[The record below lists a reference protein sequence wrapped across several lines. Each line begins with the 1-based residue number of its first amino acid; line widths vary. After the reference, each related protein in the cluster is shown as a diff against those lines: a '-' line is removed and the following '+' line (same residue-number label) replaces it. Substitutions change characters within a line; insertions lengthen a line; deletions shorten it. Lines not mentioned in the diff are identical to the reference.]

1 MRSNFWI
8 FAILFFAGL
17 RGVWAASPS
26 DVTVLTKSGGES
38 FTFVCE
44 VGQPEIKVF
53 AGDKIGEEADAL
65 IDQKLDDSDSC
76 VGAEWIVNQL
86 AESDVTL
93 VMINPGRSGANVQM
107 NVYALQGDKATFAGY
122 LPVGADYVGKAGYFY
137 DFDQADGS
145 WRRVYEVVD
154 GKIIL
159 NREIQLMQSGDVC
172 VDKGG
177 TIGADSACGGRRL
190 KASAKKPLCIVY
202 EGHVGKIS
210 LTKDC
215 SELTGRAR

>member
-1 MRSNFWI
+1 MISKFRI

-17 RGVWAASPS
+17 RGVSAANPS
-26 DVTVLTKSGGES
+26 DVTVLAKSGGES

-53 AGDKIGEEADAL
+53 AGDKIGEGAGVL
-65 IDQKLDDSDSC
+65 IDQKLDDSDNC

-93 VMINPGRSGANVQM
+93 VMINPGRLGADVQM
-107 NVYALQGDKATFAGY
+107 NVYALQGGKATFAGY
-122 LPVGADYVGKAGYFY
+122 LPVGADYVGKAEYFY

-145 WRRVYEVVD
+145 WRRVYEVVG
-154 GKIIL
+154 GKISL
-159 NREIQLMQSGDVC
+159 YREMQLMQAGSVC

-177 TIGADSACGGRRL
+177 IVGDDSACGGRRL
-190 KASAKKPLCIVY
+190 KASAKKPLCIVSVH
-202 EGHVGKIS
+202 EKLV
-210 LTKDC
+210 
-215 SELTGRAR
+215 

>member
-1 MRSNFWI
+1 MRSKFWI

-26 DVTVLTKSGGES
+26 DVTILAKSGSES

-53 AGDKIGEEADAL
+53 SGDKIGGEAGVL
-65 IDQKLDDSDSC
+65 IDQKLDDSENC
-76 VGAEWIVNQL
+76 VGAEWVVNQL

-93 VMINPGRSGANVQM
+93 VMINPGRSGTNVQM
-107 NVYALQGDKATFAGY
+107 NVYALQGGKATFAGY
-122 LPVGADYVGKAGYFY
+122 LPVGADYVGKAEYFY

-145 WRRVYEVVD
+145 WRRVYEVVG
-154 GKIIL
+154 GKISL
-159 NREIQLMQSGDVC
+159 YREMQLMQAGSVC

-177 TIGADSACGGRRL
+177 IVGDDSACGGRRL

-202 EGHVGKIS
+202 ERHVGKIS
-210 LTKDC
+210 PIKNC
-215 SELTGRAR
+215 SGLTGRSE